1 MSVHRSNTMHAKC
14 AECGGKIDCDDII
27 CATCL
32 AEIINKLYFNNQGIS
47 KKARGKPVED
57 RSEIDFK
64 QVKHSPA

>member
-1 MSVHRSNTMHAKC
+1 MHAKC

-47 KKARGKPVED
+47 KKAHGKGRTAE
-57 RSEIDFK
+57 RTIEFK
-64 QVKHSPA
+64 EVKQSPA